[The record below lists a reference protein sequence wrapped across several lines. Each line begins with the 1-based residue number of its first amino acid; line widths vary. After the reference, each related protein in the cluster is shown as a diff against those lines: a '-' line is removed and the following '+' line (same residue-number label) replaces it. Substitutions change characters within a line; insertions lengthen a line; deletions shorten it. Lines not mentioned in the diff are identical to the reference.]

1 MMMPANFSVVAEN
14 EMTYVVGGGLLEAI
28 GSVTAPV
35 WTSASVKTFNTN
47 LITIVGNEFV
57 KGTLKNTLGVAFGG
71 TWFDKTGKTD
81 DDGDEIKNT
90 IFGKNGNLH
99 NWLGAKDGDK
109 KMSGLNKFMQGV
121 GVLSAVYTLGTS
133 TAKSYVG
140 EADPFGVTG
149 GKV

>member
-1 MMMPANFSVVAEN
+1 MTGVQTCALPICPAN
-14 EMTYVVGGGLLEAI
+14 
-28 GSVTAPV
+28 
-35 WTSASVKTFNTN
+35 VKTFNTN

-140 EADPFGVTG
+140 EANPFGVTG
-149 GKV
+149 GEV